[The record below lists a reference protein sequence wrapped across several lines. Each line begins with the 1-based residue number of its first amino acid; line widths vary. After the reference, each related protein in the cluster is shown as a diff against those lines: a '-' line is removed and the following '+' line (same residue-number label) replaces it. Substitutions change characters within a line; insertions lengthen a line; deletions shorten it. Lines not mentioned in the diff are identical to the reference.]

1 MLAPSLHTSRPMT
14 DRRLLRFRRGAV
26 FAIGTLVLVAAAPA
40 QAYVGPGAGLSLLGA
55 LWGVAAALVAAL
67 AFVVIWPLRRMI
79 ARRSARSRMA
89 GDPPTPGQ
97 RPDRA

>member
-1 MLAPSLHTSRPMT
+1 MT
-14 DRRLLRFRRGAV
+14 HHRLLRFRRSAVLAAGA
-26 FAIGTLVLVAAAPA
+26 LVLVAAAPA

-67 AFVVIWPLRRMI
+67 AFVVIWPLRRMM
-79 ARRSARSRMA
+79 ARRSARARIA
-89 GDPPTPGQ
+89 GNPPVPGQ